1 MYECAEIK
9 TPFLLQRET
18 GFFSILR
25 KTAFMIYE
33 KIVPAIKVY
42 LTIAG
47 CFSLILLLICFAA
60 GTVYA
65 ARKGNTKI
73 RSFTQAKRI
82 LIREVYRAHQT
93 TFYCGSQY
101 TQGKYVIHN
110 NGYIPKRKSSR
121 ARRLEWEHVVSV
133 ESFGYKFSEWR
144 DGHPEC
150 LDTRG
155 RPFKGQNCAE
165 KVNAQFRYM
174 QSDLYNLVPAIGEI
188 RGLKSN
194 YAYGMIPQE
203 KQEFGDCDIEI
214 AFDRVEPPS
223 GVRGD
228 IARIYLYM
236 DWAYPGYDILSNEN
250 KSLFKAWDKND
261 PVDEWECER
270 ARRIEEIQK
279 NENPFVKK
287 ACAAEGLW

>member
-1 MYECAEIK
+1 MFYV
-9 TPFLLQRET
+9 
-18 GFFSILR
+18 
-25 KTAFMIYE
+25 
-33 KIVPAIKVY
+33 KIVAAIKIS
-42 LTIAG
+42 LKDAG
-47 CFSLILLLICFAA
+47 IFSLVLLLICLQAEPVCA
-60 GTVYA
+60 G
-65 ARKGNTKI
+65 RKGNTKI
-73 RSFTQAKRI
+73 RSFSQAKRI

-121 ARRLEWEHVVSV
+121 ARRLEWEHVVPV
-133 ESFGYKFSEWR
+133 DSFGYKFSEWR

-155 RPFKGQNCAE
+155 RPFKGRNCAE
-165 KVNAQFRYM
+165 KVNAKFRYM

-194 YAYGMIPQE
+194 YAYGMIPEE

-214 AFDRVEPPS
+214 AFDKVEPPS
-223 GVRGD
+223 EVRGD
-228 IARIYLYM
+228 IARIYFYM
-236 DWAYPGYDILSNEN
+236 DWAYPGYDILNKENER
-250 KSLFKAWDKND
+250 LFKAWDKYD
-261 PVDEWECER
+261 AVDEWECER
-270 ARRIEEIQK
+270 ARRIEDIQK

-287 ACAAEGLW
+287 ACVAEGWW

>member
-1 MYECAEIK
+1 MFFEIIA
-9 TPFLLQRET
+9 PA
-18 GFFSILR
+18 S
-25 KTAFMIYE
+25 
-33 KIVPAIKVY
+33 KIR

-47 CFSLILLLICFAA
+47 SFSLILLLICFVAIP
-60 GTVYA
+60 VYA
-65 ARKGNTKI
+65 ERKGNTKI

-82 LIREVYRAHQT
+82 MIREVYRGHQT

-110 NGYIPKRKSSR
+110 NGYVPKRKSRR
-121 ARRLEWEHVVSV
+121 ARRLEWEHVVPV
-133 ESFGYKFSEWR
+133 GFFGYKFSEWR

-150 LDTRG
+150 LDARG
-155 RPFKGQNCAE
+155 RPFKGRNCAE
-165 KVNAQFRYM
+165 KVNVKFRYM

-194 YAYGMIPQE
+194 YAYGMIPEE

-214 AFDRVEPPS
+214 AFDKVEPPS
-223 GVRGD
+223 EIRGD
-228 IARIYLYM
+228 IARMYFYM
-236 DWAYPGYDILSNEN
+236 DWAYPGYDILSKEN
-250 KSLFKAWDKND
+250 NKLFKAWDKHD

-287 ACAAEGLW
+287 ACVAEGLW

>member
-1 MYECAEIK
+1 
-9 TPFLLQRET
+9 
-18 GFFSILR
+18 
-25 KTAFMIYE
+25 MIYE